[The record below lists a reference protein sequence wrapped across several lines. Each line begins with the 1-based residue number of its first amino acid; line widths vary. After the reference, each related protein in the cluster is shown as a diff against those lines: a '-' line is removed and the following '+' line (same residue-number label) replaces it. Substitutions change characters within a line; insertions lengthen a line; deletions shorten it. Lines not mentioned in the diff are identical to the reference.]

1 MTTERIEHDPVEWF
15 REHFDDAAGTVVSF
29 LGGDGIDLAGKQVA
43 DIGCGDGVIDLGVAL
58 KGSPERLVG
67 YDIRPT
73 DTKALVRAAQAAGV
87 ATELPA
93 CLSFETSGPEYIP
106 APDDTFDVVYT
117 WSAFEHV
124 SNPVALL
131 RDIRRVLKE
140 DGCLFLQLWPF
151 YHSEHGG
158 HLWIQYEDP
167 FPHLTRDDATILDE
181 VRGERATDPSR
192 SAGDEYRSLNR
203 LTLDEL
209 QRALLATG
217 LLVTKLHLLTATV
230 HIPPRLAHVP
240 LTQLGVGGVELLAV
254 PR

>member
-1 MTTERIEHDPVEWF
+1 MTTERVEHDPVEWF
-15 REHFDDAAGTVVSF
+15 REHFEDAADTVISF
-29 LGGDGIDLAGKQVA
+29 LGDAEIDLAGKQVA

-73 DTKALVRAAQAAGV
+73 NSKALLRAAEAAGV
-87 ATELPA
+87 STELPA
-93 CLSFETSGPEYIP
+93 CLSFETSAPEHIP
-106 APDDTFDVVYT
+106 APDASFDIVYS
-117 WSAFEHV
+117 WSVFEHV

-131 RDIRRVLKE
+131 HEIRRVLKD

-158 HLWIQYEDP
+158 HLWIQYDDP
-167 FPHLTRDDATILDE
+167 FPHLTRDDVAIVDQ

-192 SAGDEYRSLNR
+192 TADDEYHSLNR
-203 LTLDEL
+203 ITLDEL
-209 QRALLATG
+209 QRAMLASG
-217 LLVTKLHLLTATV
+217 LLVTKLHVLTTTV

-240 LTQLGVGGVELLAV
+240 LSLLGVGGVELLAV